1 MRRDK
6 PLFTGAEKFT
16 TIEINMAK
24 MIDKLDF
31 TQEEGRINSKD
42 LTVYALSTCAFCKK
56 AINFLKEKDVA
67 FRYIYLDKINPMV
80 KQTVKS
86 ELKQKYESLPVFPI
100 LVIDNERAVSGFS
113 EEKWKDILGMD

>member
-31 TQEEGRINSKD
+31 TQEEGRINSND

>member
-16 TIEINMAK
+16 TIENNMAK